1 MVYSID
7 TSAILD
13 GHNRYYP
20 PDVFPKLWENL
31 QVLINNGKLRAVGLV
46 LKELE
51 RKDDAAKDWAK
62 KQSMLFQEV
71 NEEVQKIVTTIMGK
85 YPKIMKKGGQKN
97 EADPF
102 VIAFA
107 KCNNFIV
114 VTGEIK
120 PGNENTPTIP
130 FLCRE
135 FDVKYINIL
144 ELIRL
149 EKWLF

>member
-51 RKDDAAKDWAK
+51 R
-62 KQSMLFQEV
+62 
-71 NEEVQKIVTTIMGK
+71 
-85 YPKIMKKGGQKN
+85 
-97 EADPF
+97 
-102 VIAFA
+102 
-107 KCNNFIV
+107 
-114 VTGEIK
+114 
-120 PGNENTPTIP
+120 
-130 FLCRE
+130 
-135 FDVKYINIL
+135 
-144 ELIRL
+144 
-149 EKWLF
+149 

>member
-13 GHNRYYP
+13 GHNRHYP
-20 PDVFPKLWENL
+20 PDVFPKLWDNL
-31 QVLINNGKLRAVGLV
+31 QVLISDGKLRATELV

-51 RKDDAAKDWAK
+51 RKDDAAKAWTK
-62 KQSMLFQEV
+62 KQSTLFQEV
-71 NEEVQKIVTTIMGK
+71 DEGVQKIVTTIMGK
-85 YPKIMKKGGQKN
+85 YPQIMKKGGQKN

-107 KCNNFIV
+107 KYNNFIV

-120 PGNENTPTIP
+120 PGSENKPTIP

-135 FDVKYINIL
+135 FNVKYINIL